1 MPPAAIARFLRLP
14 AALCGA
20 ALLTVALLSLA
31 ALSALPGGAAPAQ
44 PQPTPA
50 TGDPGASVGAQPLT
64 VLGHSDLGG
73 LGRNAGMW
81 TYKGYAYVGAT
92 CSIPA
97 AGKTTKV
104 VDVRDPAHPKL
115 LAGIPWPANSRAAEV
130 KVASVE
136 TASFTGDLLAATL
149 EQCNTQGPMGTILWD
164 VTDPA
169 NPKELATFQTETG
182 VHTLWVTQ
190 SGDRALVLLALPYA
204 ERYQLESGGTTGGP
218 EFRIVDASNPR
229 APVQIGAWSMY
240 EKLGIHPRDGHGS
253 SPASLLHEVA
263 ASPDGKTAYLAW
275 WDSGVVMLDLSNPAD
290 PTLLSRVEYPTQE
303 GSTHTA
309 VSDET
314 GRLMLV
320 ADEDFDP
327 TATRLEALP
336 PPPALPEVIPDAQG
350 GQFNAELMIAAGP
363 VTGGVAYIGR
373 GCPGRNLN
381 PPGPDDPYEADPAGK
396 IALLER
402 GTCGNADKVRRAQKA
417 GALGVL
423 MINDT
428 ALPPPGVSISAPMTD
443 PVRIPS
449 MMLSKARGEAMKSSV
464 AAGTQPPVR
473 LSGYGDQWGSAWL
486 MDIRDPRKVTTL
498 AQITTTH
505 TLQYPPYNGGT
516 YSAHQPLMA
525 RGIAW
530 LAWYGDGLRAFDVR
544 DPADP
549 REVGYF
555 MPPQTPAANGGQPA
569 PFSWGIGLDDKA
581 AYISDYSTGLWILST
596 TIPGVN
602 DRRPTFLP
610 RLLRGVR

>member
-1 MPPAAIARFLRLP
+1 MPARATTPARRKPL
-14 AALCGA
+14 
-20 ALLTVALLSLA
+20 ALLGGALLVA
-31 ALSALPGGAAPAQ
+31 TMFALPSLFARPGRAAPSQ
-44 PQPTPA
+44 PQPTPPA
-50 TGDPGASVGAQPLT
+50 GDPAAAAGAQPLT
-64 VLGHSDLGG
+64 LLGHSDLGG

-92 CSIPA
+92 CSVAA

-149 EQCNTQGPMGTILWD
+149 EQCNAQGPMGTILWD

-190 SGDRALVLLALPYA
+190 SGDKALVLLALPYA
-204 ERYQLESGGTTGGP
+204 ERYQLESGGSTGGP

-229 APVQIGAWSMY
+229 APAQIGAWSMV
-240 EKLGIHPRDGHGS
+240 EQLGIHPREGHGS

-275 WDSGVVMLDLSNPAD
+275 WDSGVVMLDLSDPTK
-290 PTLLSRVEYPTQE
+290 PTLLSRVSYPTQE

-336 PPPALPEVIPDAQG
+336 PPPAMPELIPDAQG
-350 GQFNAELMIAAGP
+350 GQFNAELMIASGP
-363 VTGGVAYIGR
+363 VTGEVAYVGR
-373 GCPGRNLN
+373 GCPGSRLS
-381 PPGPDDPYEADPAGK
+381 PRGPDDPYPSDPAGK
-396 IALLER
+396 VALMER
-402 GTCGNADKVRRAQKA
+402 GSCTNADKVLRAQKA

-428 ALPPPGVSISAPMTD
+428 PYPPPGVSISAPMTD
-443 PVRIPS
+443 PVKIPS
-449 MMLSKARGEAMKSSV
+449 MMLSKARGEAMRSAV

-486 MDIRDPRKVTTL
+486 MDIRDPRKVGVL

-505 TLQYPPYNGGT
+505 TVQYPAYNGGT

-525 RGIAW
+525 HGIAW

-544 DPADP
+544 DPAHP

-555 MPPQTPAANGGQPA
+555 MPPQAAGANGAVAA
-569 PFSWGIGLDDKA
+569 PFSWGIGLDDHA
-581 AYISDYSTGLWILST
+581 AYISDYATGLWILST

-602 DRRPTFLP
+602 DRRPTYLP
-610 RLLRGVR
+610 RLLRGLP